1 MKIFG
6 REPAAILA
14 LVAAFIQFI
23 SLFVVELT
31 ADQQAVLNAVVVAV
45 FGVITSFAVSAEKG
59 LPTLVGLAQS
69 VIALAIGFGADL
81 TPEMQTGLMALVT
94 TAVGLFVRTQVV
106 APVAATGAVREV
118 PAAKINRQTGGSLG

>member
-1 MKIFG
+1 VKIFG

-14 LVAAFIQFI
+14 TVAAFIQFI

-31 ADQQAVLNAVVVAV
+31 TDQQAVLNAVVVAA

-69 VIALAIGFGADL
+69 VIALAIGFGADFSA
-81 TPEMQTGLMALVT
+81 EQQVGLMALVT

-106 APVAATGAVREV
+106 APVAPSGVAREV
-118 PAAKINRQTGGSLG
+118 PATKINRQTGGSLG